1 MIKTKEEAIEFI
13 HKFLKKTIK
22 IKGDFG
28 SHASFEREN
37 LDKLRNNEY
46 DKDTALIKSMD
57 IISSVTQEYSS
68 FGCFHI
74 TKYIF
79 EKNLLEEIDDK
90 TRERFF
96 KKLTWFMWSSYNL
109 DVKKG
114 CGYYDDCGIFFTRV
128 YRFRTDIEKI
138 YASKMEEWKLEEEF
152 I

>member
-13 HKFLKKTIK
+13 HKFLKMVIK

-28 SHASFEREN
+28 SNTNFEREN

-68 FGCFHI
+68 FGCFHVA
-74 TKYIF
+74 KYIF

-96 KKLTWFMWSSYNL
+96 KKLTWLMWSSYDF

-114 CGYYDDCGIFFTRV
+114 CGYYDDCGIIIRYV
-128 YRFRTDIEKI
+128 YGFRMDIEKV
-138 YASKMEEWKLEEEF
+138 YVSKMQEWKLEKEF